1 MDFLNNENK
10 EKYNNL
16 NDEQKEAFDKLL
28 ITATFAVLRGI
39 DTDLYTETV
48 TEMEYLLKDFQS
60 FLTRMD
66 FTNKDLQ
73 ILKNLL
79 QQGRIVIKDLIN
91 NKKNL

>member
-10 EKYNNL
+10 KKYNNL